1 MSQLKKYVD
10 PLLLGSIVVLLII
23 GVFMVASSSWGEG
36 LKEFGDGTYYFKRHI
51 VYLIVGMMACVVGYI
66 IPLKTLRNLAIPL
79 WVVSMILCLALYTR
93 LGVTVNGATRWLA
106 IPKTHFQFM
115 PSDLLKY
122 ASIFFVAH
130 LCTVHRKGGRR
141 GGFLPILA
149 VIGASAGIVI
159 IEDFSSAS
167 VIGISLMS
175 MFFIS
180 GMSFSELMTIL
191 FLGMVGIYGF
201 VLRVPYRL
209 KRLTSFINP
218 FDDIANTDWQLANSL
233 YSIGIGSIT
242 GVGYFNSYQTFNRL
256 PEAYNDFIFAVIG
269 QEFGLIGSTF
279 VIIFFALF
287 IARGF
292 QTVRRQDKLYEKL
305 VATGIVVSIGFQ
317 AFFNMGVA
325 VGLLPVTGLTLP
337 FISYGGTA
345 LVLVMGMSG
354 ILLRLSAKG
363 ASR

>member
-1 MSQLKKYVD
+1 MSQIKKYAD
-10 PLLLGSIVVLLII
+10 PVLLSSIILLLII
-23 GVFMVASSSWGEG
+23 GLFMVASSSWAEG
-36 LKEFGDGTYYFKRHI
+36 LKEFGDGTYYFKRHVVFLI
-51 VYLIVGMMACVVGYI
+51 LGVIACIVGYGMPI
-66 IPLKTLRNLAIPL
+66 KTLRKLAMPL
-79 WVVSMILCLALYTR
+79 WVLSMLLCLALFTG
-93 LGVTVNGATRWLA
+93 LGVTINGATRWLA
-106 IPKTHFQFM
+106 IPKTNFQFM

-122 ASIFFVAH
+122 TSIFFVAH
-130 LCTVHRKGGRR
+130 LCTIHRKGRKR
-141 GGFLPILA
+141 QGFLPILF
-149 VIGASAGIVI
+149 VIGASAGIVV

-167 VIGISLMS
+167 VITISLMS

-180 GMSFSELMTIL
+180 GMSFSELFAIL
-191 FLGMVGIYGF
+191 SMGAIGIYGF
-201 VLRVPYRL
+201 VLRVPYRM
-209 KRLTSFINP
+209 KRLTSFKDP

-233 YSIGIGSIT
+233 YSIGIGSVT
-242 GVGYFNSYQTFNRL
+242 GVGYFKAYQTFNRL
-256 PEAYNDFIFAVIG
+256 PEAYNDFIFAIIG
-269 QEFGLIGSTF
+269 QEFGLIGTSVVILLF
-279 VIIFFALF
+279 VVF
-287 IARGF
+287 ITRGF
-292 QTVRRQDKLYEKL
+292 QTIRRQRKFYEKL

>member
-1 MSQLKKYVD
+1 MSQIKKYVD
-10 PLLLGSIVVLLII
+10 PVLLSSIILLLII
-23 GVFMVASSSWGEG
+23 GLFMVASSSWAEG
-36 LKEFGDGTYYFKRHI
+36 LKEFGDGTYYFKRHVVFLI
-51 VYLIVGMMACVVGYI
+51 LGVIACIVGYGMPI
-66 IPLKTLRNLAIPL
+66 KTLRKLAMPL
-79 WVVSMILCLALYTR
+79 WVLSMLLCLALFTG

-106 IPKTHFQFM
+106 IPKTNFQFM

-122 ASIFFVAH
+122 TSIFFVAH
-130 LCTVHRKGGRR
+130 LCTIHRKGRKR
-141 GGFLPILA
+141 HGFLPILF
-149 VIGASAGIVI
+149 VIGASAGIVV

-167 VIGISLMS
+167 VITISLMS

-180 GMSFSELMTIL
+180 GMSFSELFAIL
-191 FLGMVGIYGF
+191 SMGAIGIYGF
-201 VLRVPYRL
+201 VLRVPYRM
-209 KRLTSFINP
+209 KRLISFKDP

-233 YSIGIGSIT
+233 YSIGIGSVT
-242 GVGYFNSYQTFNRL
+242 GVGYFKAYQTFNRL
-256 PEAYNDFIFAVIG
+256 PEAYNDFIFAIIG
-269 QEFGLIGSTF
+269 QEFGLIGTSV
-279 VIIFFALF
+279 VILLF
-287 IARGF
+287 IVFITRGF
-292 QTVRRQDKLYEKL
+292 QTIRRQRKFYEKI

-317 AFFNMGVA
+317 VFFNMGVA

>member
-1 MSQLKKYVD
+1 MSRIKKYVD
-10 PLLLGSIVVLLII
+10 PVLLGSIVMLLII

-36 LKEFGDGTYYFKRHI
+36 LKEFGDGSYYFKRHI
-51 VYLIVGMMACVVGYI
+51 VFLVIGIIACIVGYGM
-66 IPLKTLRNLAIPL
+66 PLKILRKLAMPL
-79 WVVSMILCLALYTR
+79 WVFSMILCLALFTGM
-93 LGVTVNGATRWLA
+93 GVTVNGATRWLA
-106 IPKTHFQFM
+106 IPKTNFQFM

-122 ASIFFVAH
+122 TSIFFVAH
-130 LCTVHRKGGRR
+130 LCTIHRKKGRR
-141 GGFLPILA
+141 QGFLPILF
-149 VIGASAGIVI
+149 VIGASAGIVV

-167 VIGISLMS
+167 VITISLMS

-180 GMSFSELMTIL
+180 GMSLSELIAIL
-191 FLGMVGIYGF
+191 SLGAMGIYGF
-201 VLRVPYRL
+201 VLRVPYRM
-209 KRLTSFINP
+209 KRLTSFLDP

-242 GVGYFNSYQTFNRL
+242 GVGYFNAYRTFNRL

-269 QEFGLIGSTF
+269 QEFGLIGSAV
-279 VIIFFALF
+279 VILLFAVF

-292 QTVRRQDKLYEKL
+292 QTVRMQRKFYEKL

-345 LVLVMGMSG
+345 LILVMGMSG